1 MEVADVVKPFRW
13 RSKAVSTNYIKQ
25 QGGEQSGLAAIREE
39 TITRGKRIYEESLRE
54 VLEPENTGRYVAIEP
69 KTGNYF
75 LGDTSA
81 EALGSAHDA
90 LPESH
95 FYLVRIGH
103 SAAHTIGGHAI
114 RRR

>member
-1 MEVADVVKPFRW
+1 MN
-13 RSKAVSTNYIKQ
+13 TNYIKQ
-25 QGGEQSGLAAIREE
+25 QGGEQSGLATIREE
-39 TITRGKRIYEESLRE
+39 TITGGKRIYEESLRDK
-54 VLEPENTGRYVAIEP
+54 LEPENIGRYIAIEP

-90 LPESH
+90 MPESH

-103 SAAHTIGGHAI
+103 SAAHTIGGHAL

>member
-1 MEVADVVKPFRW
+1 
-13 RSKAVSTNYIKQ
+13 VSTNYIKQ
-25 QGGEQSGLAAIREE
+25 EGEEQSGLAAIREE
-39 TITRGKRIYEESLRE
+39 TIAGGKRFYEESLKE
-54 VLEPENTGRYVAIEP
+54 KLEPENIGRYVAIEP
-69 KTGNYF
+69 KTGKYF

-90 LPESH
+90 MPESR

-103 SAAHTIGGHAI
+103 NVAHTIGGHAI